1 MWVDPKAAF
10 SLHNFMG
17 NLLDQENDIFLHAR
31 FTGLPCLLCFTSS
44 LTFKSE
50 KMYFESVLYFVGFG
64 IKFIENAY
72 FTVGC
77 Y

>member
-1 MWVDPKAAF
+1 MPFVFYIK
-10 SLHNFMG
+10 LN
-17 NLLDQENDIFLHAR
+17 I
-31 FTGLPCLLCFTSS
+31 
-44 LTFKSE
+44 SE

>member
-1 MWVDPKAAF
+1 M
-10 SLHNFMG
+10 L
-17 NLLDQENDIFLHAR
+17 LHAR
-31 FTGLPCLLCFTSS
+31 FTGLPCLLCFISS